1 MPRPLGRL
9 GFSPSSDI
17 MPYMYERPIGQQIK
31 QRREEE
37 ARRRTEMELYKLL
50 NGDQAGEVAT
60 FGNETVADG
69 MEVDVSFDKEMSPG
83 VLLIN
88 RLPFMTP
95 SFELSP
101 FMTNPPFLN
110 DLANFRPPSQPQ
122 NSMYGRH
129 QPSSLNGRLL
139 PTGFDATNHSSNAD
153 WMYDAE
159 ARAAA
164 EYSEQVA
171 AQQAAIATQQS
182 KAYLFEREF
191 PDPVN
196 YHTQRSVWSPPRAEV
211 PTWSN
216 YEPAYR
222 APAVPARYVQ
232 LPERPITPHDT
243 YRYPASHAE
252 HIYVAP
258 PAPVE
263 PSADAINGAFAFWYA
278 QQVIHLLIV
287 PGQFRAGTGGASDE
301 EWGPA
306 GREKDSY
313 MRVGVL
319 PPDYSRNWGRMGMTT
334 SSSVT
339 LTHQLSPRRPEYEAR
354 DPWNVAWAHS
364 AKPTATF
371 VSFILDMIQ
380 RMTISPSA
388 LVAGVWFL
396 AGLGLHEGDGVKG
409 TKLRQFLREQVSC
422 EPEAVEKRVAML
434 GLILAGKWL
443 DDNSFLTKSWYV
455 LLTSLLFDELML
467 INYRTEVTSVPISQ
481 IDKMERLALADF
493 NFSLYIPVPSW
504 VDHVNKLFTALD
516 LKHRRDEVD
525 SIIHPMLDKMAKEA
539 REVEL
544 SDPAAHAVLACTK
557 PVIDCRSS
565 SSDEI
570 PAAADQATSRDWVS
584 FASSYAHDQKLA
596 NSRWSARGSEDDVEL
611 ERAERNVEM
620 LLNDE
625 DMDEVEQEV
634 LEQDED
640 EEEFLEYD
648 GAKKWL
654 PTASE
659 MRRSTSGT
667 GAREQKAYAFQ
678 APRQDSQVQVPA
690 PTQVPV
696 TSFVRDS
703 STTPTASQTFAGR
716 PRAHGDW
723 NAPTAGNK
731 RWHHA
736 HNPFGFP
743 VYLDP
748 SCCQK
753 IERKRT
759 PINRH
764 SSSYRP
770 GYPSFTHTAV
780 GTQIEPGV
788 SIMREPASTASEFG
802 FMNGVGASMCGPKRW
817 ATAAR
822 W

>member
-1 MPRPLGRL
+1 
-9 GFSPSSDI
+9 

-69 MEVDVSFDKEMSPG
+69 MEVD
-83 VLLIN
+83 
-88 RLPFMTP
+88 
-95 SFELSP
+95 
-101 FMTNPPFLN
+101 
-110 DLANFRPPSQPQ
+110 

-222 APAVPARYVQ
+222 VPAVPARYVQ

-443 DDNSFLTKSWYV
+443 DDNSFLTKSW
-455 LLTSLLFDELML
+455 
-467 INYRTEVTSVPISQ
+467 TEVTSVPISQ

-493 NFSLYIPVPSW
+493 NFSLYVPVPSW

-640 EEEFLEYD
+640 EEFLEYD

-770 GYPSFTHTAV
+770 GYTSFTHTAV

-802 FMNGVGASMCGPKRW
+802 FMNGVGASMCGPKRSRRFD
-817 ATAAR
+817 AAHPYSSFAAAGH
-822 W
+822 

>member
-69 MEVDVSFDKEMSPG
+69 MEVD
-83 VLLIN
+83 
-88 RLPFMTP
+88 
-95 SFELSP
+95 
-101 FMTNPPFLN
+101 
-110 DLANFRPPSQPQ
+110 

-222 APAVPARYVQ
+222 VPAVPARYVQ

-443 DDNSFLTKSWYV
+443 DDNSFLTKSW
-455 LLTSLLFDELML
+455 
-467 INYRTEVTSVPISQ
+467 TEVTSVPISQ

-493 NFSLYIPVPSW
+493 NFSLYVPVPSW

-770 GYPSFTHTAV
+770 GYTSFTHTAV

-802 FMNGVGASMCGPKRW
+802 FMNGVGASMCGPKRSRRFD
-817 ATAAR
+817 AAHPYSSFAAAGH
-822 W
+822 

>member
-1 MPRPLGRL
+1 
-9 GFSPSSDI
+9 
-17 MPYMYERPIGQQIK
+17 MPYMYERPIGQQIQ

-37 ARRRTEMELYKLL
+37 ARGKAEMELFKLL
-50 NGDQAGEVAT
+50 NGEQADEVAT
-60 FGNETVADG
+60 FRNEVVADG
-69 MEVDVSFDKEMSPG
+69 MEVDNA
-83 VLLIN
+83 L
-88 RLPFMTP
+88 
-95 SFELSP
+95 
-101 FMTNPPFLN
+101 
-110 DLANFRPPSQPQ
+110 
-122 NSMYGRH
+122 YGRH
-129 QPSSLNGRLL
+129 QPSSLNDHLL
-139 PTGFDATNHSSNAD
+139 TAGFDATNHSSNPD

-159 ARAAA
+159 ARAAV
-164 EYSEQVA
+164 EYSKQVV

-196 YHTQRSVWSPPRAEV
+196 CHTQRSVWSPPHAEA

-258 PAPVE
+258 PPVPIE

-287 PGQFRAGTGGASDE
+287 PGQFRVGTNGASDE

-306 GREKDSY
+306 GRERDSY
-313 MRVGVL
+313 LRVGVL
-319 PPDYSRNWGRMGMTT
+319 PPDYSRSWGRMGMTT
-334 SSSVT
+334 PPSISE
-339 LTHQLSPRRPEYEAR
+339 QQFSPRRPEYEAR

-364 AKPTATF
+364 VKPTATF

-396 AGLGLHEGDGVKG
+396 TGLGLHEGDGVKG
-409 TKLRQFLREQVSC
+409 TKLRRFLREQVSC

-443 DDNSFLTKSWYV
+443 DDNSFLTKSW
-455 LLTSLLFDELML
+455 
-467 INYRTEVTSVPISQ
+467 TEVTSVPSPQ
-481 IDKMERLALADF
+481 IDKMERLALADL
-493 NFSLYIPVPSW
+493 NFSLYVPVPSW

-516 LKHRRDEVD
+516 LKRHRDEVD
-525 SIIHPMLDKMAKEA
+525 SIIHPMLDKMAREA

-544 SDPAAHAVLACTK
+544 NDPAACAVQAYTR
-557 PVIDCRSS
+557 PVIDCRS

-659 MRRSTSGT
+659 MRRSTSGI
-667 GAREQKAYAFQ
+667 GAHEQKTFAFPV
-678 APRQDSQVQVPA
+678 PRQDSQVQVSA

-696 TSFVRDS
+696 TSFVRAS
-703 STTPTASQTFAGR
+703 SAGPTVSQTFSGR

-723 NAPTAGNK
+723 NAPTAANK

-743 VYLDP
+743 VHLDP

-770 GYPSFTHTAV
+770 GYPSAYGHTTV
-780 GTQIEPGV
+780 GPQIEPGV
-788 SIMREPASTASEFG
+788 SIMREPVSTASEFG
-802 FMNGVGASMCGPKRW
+802 FMGGVGASICGPKRW
-817 ATAAR
+817 ATASR

>member
-1 MPRPLGRL
+1 
-9 GFSPSSDI
+9 

-69 MEVDVSFDKEMSPG
+69 MEVD
-83 VLLIN
+83 
-88 RLPFMTP
+88 
-95 SFELSP
+95 
-101 FMTNPPFLN
+101 
-110 DLANFRPPSQPQ
+110 

-222 APAVPARYVQ
+222 APAVPAR
-232 LPERPITPHDT
+232 
-243 YRYPASHAE
+243 HAE

-443 DDNSFLTKSWYV
+443 DDNSFLTKSW
-455 LLTSLLFDELML
+455 
-467 INYRTEVTSVPISQ
+467 TEVTSVPISQ

-493 NFSLYIPVPSW
+493 NFSLYVPVPSW

-620 LLNDE
+620 LLSDE

>member
-1 MPRPLGRL
+1 
-9 GFSPSSDI
+9 

-69 MEVDVSFDKEMSPG
+69 MEVD
-83 VLLIN
+83 
-88 RLPFMTP
+88 
-95 SFELSP
+95 
-101 FMTNPPFLN
+101 
-110 DLANFRPPSQPQ
+110 

-443 DDNSFLTKSWYV
+443 DDNSFLTKSW
-455 LLTSLLFDELML
+455 
-467 INYRTEVTSVPISQ
+467 TEVTSVPISQ

-493 NFSLYIPVPSW
+493 NFSLYVPVPSW

-620 LLNDE
+620 LLSDE

-802 FMNGVGASMCGPKRW
+802 FMNGVGASMCGPKRSRRFD
-817 ATAAR
+817 AAHPYSSFAAAGH
-822 W
+822 

>member
-1 MPRPLGRL
+1 
-9 GFSPSSDI
+9 

-69 MEVDVSFDKEMSPG
+69 MEVD
-83 VLLIN
+83 
-88 RLPFMTP
+88 
-95 SFELSP
+95 
-101 FMTNPPFLN
+101 
-110 DLANFRPPSQPQ
+110 

-129 QPSSLNGRLL
+129 QPSNLNGRLL

-334 SSSVT
+334 SSSAT

-443 DDNSFLTKSWYV
+443 DDNSFLTKSW
-455 LLTSLLFDELML
+455 
-467 INYRTEVTSVPISQ
+467 TEVTSVPISQ

-493 NFSLYIPVPSW
+493 NFSLYVPVPSW

-516 LKHRRDEVD
+516 LKRRRDEVD

-544 SDPAAHAVLACTK
+544 SDPATHAVLACTK

-696 TSFVRDS
+696 TSFVRAS

-780 GTQIEPGV
+780 VTQIEPGV

-802 FMNGVGASMCGPKRW
+802 FMNGVGASMCGPKRSRRFD
-817 ATAAR
+817 AAHPYSSFAAAGH
-822 W
+822 

>member
-1 MPRPLGRL
+1 
-9 GFSPSSDI
+9 
-17 MPYMYERPIGQQIK
+17 MPYMYERPVGQQIK

-37 ARRRTEMELYKLL
+37 ARGRTEMELFKLL
-50 NGDQAGEVAT
+50 NGEQAGEVAT
-60 FGNETVADG
+60 FGNEAPADG
-69 MEVDVSFDKEMSPG
+69 MEVDNA
-83 VLLIN
+83 L
-88 RLPFMTP
+88 
-95 SFELSP
+95 
-101 FMTNPPFLN
+101 
-110 DLANFRPPSQPQ
+110 
-122 NSMYGRH
+122 YGGH
-129 QPSSLNGRLL
+129 QPSSINDRLL
-139 PTGFDATNHSSNAD
+139 PAGFDTTNYSSNAD

-164 EYSEQVA
+164 EYSKQVA
-171 AQQAAIATQQS
+171 AQQAAIGTQQS

-196 YHTQRSVWSPPRAEV
+196 YHAQRSVWSPPRAEV

-334 SSSVT
+334 PPSAP
-339 LTHQLSPRRPEYEAR
+339 LAHQLSARRPEYEVR

-364 AKPTATF
+364 VKPTATF

-388 LVAGVWFL
+388 LVAGIWFL

-443 DDNSFLTKSWYV
+443 DDNSFLTKSW
-455 LLTSLLFDELML
+455 
-467 INYRTEVTSVPISQ
+467 TEVTSVPISQ
-481 IDKMERLALADF
+481 IDAMERLALADF
-493 NFSLYIPVPSW
+493 NFSLYVPVPSW

-516 LKHRRDEVD
+516 LKRHRDEVD
-525 SIIHPMLDKMAKEA
+525 SIIHPILDRMAKEA
-539 REVEL
+539 HEVEL
-544 SDPAAHAVLACTK
+544 TDPAAHAVQTYSK
-557 PVIDCRSS
+557 PVIDCRS

-667 GAREQKAYAFQ
+667 DAREQKAFALQ
-678 APRQDSQVQVPA
+678 APRQDSRVQVSA

-696 TSFVRDS
+696 TSFVRAR

-723 NAPTAGNK
+723 NAPTAANK

-770 GYPSFTHTAV
+770 GYPSYAHTAV
-780 GTQIEPGV
+780 GAQIEPGM
-788 SIMREPASTASEFG
+788 SIMREPASAVSEFG
-802 FMNGVGASMCGPKRW
+802 FMGGGGASMCGPKRW

-822 W
+822 

>member
-1 MPRPLGRL
+1 
-9 GFSPSSDI
+9 

-69 MEVDVSFDKEMSPG
+69 MEVD
-83 VLLIN
+83 
-88 RLPFMTP
+88 
-95 SFELSP
+95 
-101 FMTNPPFLN
+101 
-110 DLANFRPPSQPQ
+110 

-191 PDPVN
+191 PGPVN

-258 PAPVE
+258 SAPVE

-334 SSSVT
+334 SSSAT

-443 DDNSFLTKSWYV
+443 DDNSFLTKSW
-455 LLTSLLFDELML
+455 
-467 INYRTEVTSVPISQ
+467 TEVTSVPISQ

-493 NFSLYIPVPSW
+493 NFSLYVPVPSW

-516 LKHRRDEVD
+516 LKRRRDEVD

-696 TSFVRDS
+696 TSFVRAS
-703 STTPTASQTFAGR
+703 STTPTASQTFVGR

-802 FMNGVGASMCGPKRW
+802 FMNGVGASMCGPKRSRRFD
-817 ATAAR
+817 AAHPYSSFAAAGH
-822 W
+822 

>member
-1 MPRPLGRL
+1 
-9 GFSPSSDI
+9 

-69 MEVDVSFDKEMSPG
+69 MEVD
-83 VLLIN
+83 
-88 RLPFMTP
+88 
-95 SFELSP
+95 
-101 FMTNPPFLN
+101 
-110 DLANFRPPSQPQ
+110 

-129 QPSSLNGRLL
+129 QPSNLNGRLL

-334 SSSVT
+334 SSSAT

-443 DDNSFLTKSWYV
+443 DDNSFLTKSW
-455 LLTSLLFDELML
+455 
-467 INYRTEVTSVPISQ
+467 TEVTSVPISQ

-493 NFSLYIPVPSW
+493 NFSLYVPVPSW

-516 LKHRRDEVD
+516 LKRRRDEVD

-696 TSFVRDS
+696 TSFVRAS

-780 GTQIEPGV
+780 VTQIEPGV

-802 FMNGVGASMCGPKRW
+802 FMNGVGASMCGPKRSRRFD
-817 ATAAR
+817 AAHPYSSFAAAGH
-822 W
+822 

>member
-1 MPRPLGRL
+1 
-9 GFSPSSDI
+9 

-50 NGDQAGEVAT
+50 NGDQAGEVAI

-69 MEVDVSFDKEMSPG
+69 MEVD
-83 VLLIN
+83 
-88 RLPFMTP
+88 
-95 SFELSP
+95 
-101 FMTNPPFLN
+101 
-110 DLANFRPPSQPQ
+110 

-443 DDNSFLTKSWYV
+443 DDNSFLTKSW
-455 LLTSLLFDELML
+455 
-467 INYRTEVTSVPISQ
+467 TEVTSVPISQ

-493 NFSLYIPVPSW
+493 NFSLYVPVPSW

-802 FMNGVGASMCGPKRW
+802 FMNGVGASMCGPKRSRRFD
-817 ATAAR
+817 AAHPYSSFAAVGH
-822 W
+822 

>member
-1 MPRPLGRL
+1 
-9 GFSPSSDI
+9 

-69 MEVDVSFDKEMSPG
+69 MEVD
-83 VLLIN
+83 
-88 RLPFMTP
+88 
-95 SFELSP
+95 
-101 FMTNPPFLN
+101 
-110 DLANFRPPSQPQ
+110 

-182 KAYLFEREF
+182 KAYFFEREF

-443 DDNSFLTKSWYV
+443 DDNSFLTKSW
-455 LLTSLLFDELML
+455 
-467 INYRTEVTSVPISQ
+467 TEVTSVPISQ

-493 NFSLYIPVPSW
+493 NFSLYVPVPSW

-625 DMDEVEQEV
+625 DKDEVEQEV

-802 FMNGVGASMCGPKRW
+802 FMNGVGASMCGPKRSRRFD
-817 ATAAR
+817 AAHPYSSFAAAGH
-822 W
+822 

>member
-1 MPRPLGRL
+1 
-9 GFSPSSDI
+9 

-69 MEVDVSFDKEMSPG
+69 MEVD
-83 VLLIN
+83 
-88 RLPFMTP
+88 
-95 SFELSP
+95 
-101 FMTNPPFLN
+101 
-110 DLANFRPPSQPQ
+110 

-334 SSSVT
+334 SSSAT

-443 DDNSFLTKSWYV
+443 DDNSFLTKSW
-455 LLTSLLFDELML
+455 
-467 INYRTEVTSVPISQ
+467 TEVTSVPISQ

-493 NFSLYIPVPSW
+493 NFSLYVPVPSW

-690 PTQVPV
+690 PTQIPV
-696 TSFVRDS
+696 TSFVRAS
-703 STTPTASQTFAGR
+703 STTPTASQTFVGR

-802 FMNGVGASMCGPKRW
+802 FMNGVGASMCGPKRSRRFD
-817 ATAAR
+817 AAHPYSAFAAAGH
-822 W
+822 

>member
-1 MPRPLGRL
+1 
-9 GFSPSSDI
+9 

-69 MEVDVSFDKEMSPG
+69 MEVD
-83 VLLIN
+83 
-88 RLPFMTP
+88 
-95 SFELSP
+95 
-101 FMTNPPFLN
+101 
-110 DLANFRPPSQPQ
+110 

-443 DDNSFLTKSWYV
+443 DDNSFLTKSW
-455 LLTSLLFDELML
+455 
-467 INYRTEVTSVPISQ
+467 TEVTSVPISQ

-493 NFSLYIPVPSW
+493 NFSLYVPVPSW

-802 FMNGVGASMCGPKRW
+802 FMNGVGASMCGPKRSRRFD
-817 ATAAR
+817 AAHPYSSFAAAGH
-822 W
+822 

>member
-69 MEVDVSFDKEMSPG
+69 MEVD
-83 VLLIN
+83 
-88 RLPFMTP
+88 
-95 SFELSP
+95 
-101 FMTNPPFLN
+101 
-110 DLANFRPPSQPQ
+110 

-222 APAVPARYVQ
+222 APAVPAR
-232 LPERPITPHDT
+232 
-243 YRYPASHAE
+243 HAE

-443 DDNSFLTKSWYV
+443 DDNSFLTKSW
-455 LLTSLLFDELML
+455 
-467 INYRTEVTSVPISQ
+467 TEVTSVPISQ

-493 NFSLYIPVPSW
+493 NFSLYVPVPSW

-620 LLNDE
+620 LLSDE

>member
-69 MEVDVSFDKEMSPG
+69 MEVD
-83 VLLIN
+83 
-88 RLPFMTP
+88 
-95 SFELSP
+95 
-101 FMTNPPFLN
+101 
-110 DLANFRPPSQPQ
+110 

-222 APAVPARYVQ
+222 APAVPAR
-232 LPERPITPHDT
+232 
-243 YRYPASHAE
+243 HAE

-443 DDNSFLTKSWYV
+443 DDNSFLTKSW
-455 LLTSLLFDELML
+455 
-467 INYRTEVTSVPISQ
+467 TEVTSVPISQ

-493 NFSLYIPVPSW
+493 NFSLYVPVPSW

-620 LLNDE
+620 LLSDE

-802 FMNGVGASMCGPKRW
+802 FMNGVGASMC
-817 ATAAR
+817 
-822 W
+822 

>member
-1 MPRPLGRL
+1 
-9 GFSPSSDI
+9 

-69 MEVDVSFDKEMSPG
+69 MEVD
-83 VLLIN
+83 
-88 RLPFMTP
+88 
-95 SFELSP
+95 
-101 FMTNPPFLN
+101 
-110 DLANFRPPSQPQ
+110 

-129 QPSSLNGRLL
+129 QPSNLNGRLL

-334 SSSVT
+334 SSSAT

-443 DDNSFLTKSWYV
+443 DDNSFLTKSW
-455 LLTSLLFDELML
+455 
-467 INYRTEVTSVPISQ
+467 TEVTSVPISQ

-493 NFSLYIPVPSW
+493 NFSLYVPVPSW

-516 LKHRRDEVD
+516 LKRRRDEVD

-678 APRQDSQVQVPA
+678 APQQDSQVQVPA

-696 TSFVRDS
+696 TSFVRAS
-703 STTPTASQTFAGR
+703 STTPSASQTFAGR

-780 GTQIEPGV
+780 VTQIEPGV

-802 FMNGVGASMCGPKRW
+802 FMNGVGASMCGPKRSRRFD
-817 ATAAR
+817 AAHPYSSFAAAGH
-822 W
+822 